1 MYCIENKC
9 HKFCTNTVGSACFDE
24 KKSASLWYFGVIE
37 LTLYISSSFSI
48 HLQTLHWPLK
58 ASTWLKLTW
67 QANAGFL
74 LYCTSAYWQQCKLFS
89 SVHVS
94 GVRMCVT
101 ADCNHYILLGSISLT
116 AKYCFIFLF
125 LAPFR
130 KKTTSHS
137 KVGCFFF
144 FFVYLSIKH
153 ARTHADRH
161 TYTCTHLPCSNTE
174 PLHCA

>member
-1 MYCIENKC
+1 M
-9 HKFCTNTVGSACFDE
+9 GSACFDE

-144 FFVYLSIKH
+144 SLYTSLSSMH
-153 ARTHADRH
+153 AHTQTDTHTHAH
-161 TYTCTHLPCSNTE
+161 TSHVPTLNHCTVRK
-174 PLHCA
+174 AR